1 MTKTGPDGTPA
12 GAARFPVIVA
22 AAVTLLV
29 VALTAGTVV
38 LDVVNVG
45 VVVPPGADL
54 DEASWPYAVA
64 GLAQVVPGALLLRR
78 LPRHPVAWVLVLSGV
93 LWGLNGF
100 SDAWSLHAVYGS
112 PGTPG
117 AALAYWLYARFG
129 AMLLVGL
136 PLLILLFPD
145 GRLPAGRGWRWLSL
159 AGLGLTAFQAVVW
172 LLVPMDVLSRHWAA
186 ELPAGIARLD
196 LDLISVGLPYEVWRP
211 LIAVAQAAVPLS
223 LVVPFAVMVRRYRAA
238 DPERRA
244 QIRWLT
250 WAALVDMFV
259 LLLPL
264 VAPPG
269 VPAALLCVA
278 LGLTSGAVL
287 VAVTKYRLYDIDRLL
302 PATFLYGVLAALAV
316 VIDIVVFTV
325 AGSVLGERESALTA
339 MAIVAVAYAPLR
351 TWLWRAARRLARGA
365 RDDPYATVSTLA
377 QRLELAT
384 EPDDQLRALATTVA
398 EAFRLPYVR
407 VEIERPGGVRS
418 VVEHGSPR
426 GPSLSLPVAYRG
438 EAVGRLVLCRADLTE
453 RDQRLLGDL
462 VRQAAAAARASEL
475 STDLQRIRARLVLAR
490 EEERRRLRRDLHD
503 GLGPSLGAVAL
514 RIEAARNLAASA
526 PAESDRILEQTAA
539 EVTTVLA
546 DVRRLVHDLRP
557 PALDELGLLRA
568 VEQLADRLGGCRV
581 AAGQGS
587 GGPHVAVSGDGLA
600 ALPAAVEVAA
610 YRIVSEALANVVRHS
625 GAARCDV
632 TLGVREGALEVLI
645 RDDGRGIGPDV
656 VAGVGML
663 SLRERTAELGGECE
677 VSCPAEGGTLVRAR
691 LPLAQVQE
699 SPAISGAASASAL
712 VTAAGS
718 AAAANPGT
726 AADSVASDG
735 SAPSDG
741 SVAAALEK
749 TDLEATGV
757 R

>member
-1 MTKTGPDGTPA
+1 MTKTGPVGAPA
-12 GAARFPVIVA
+12 SAARPPVIVA
-22 AAVTLLV
+22 VAVTLLV

-38 LDVVNVG
+38 LDVVNAG
-45 VVVPPGADL
+45 VAVPPGADL
-54 DEASWPYAVA
+54 DEVSWPYAVA

-129 AMLLVGL
+129 ALLLVWL

-145 GRLPAGRGWRWLSL
+145 GRLPAARGWRWLSL
-159 AGLGLTAFQAVVW
+159 ASLGLTAFQAVVW
-172 LLVPMDVLSRHWAA
+172 LLVPMDVLSRHWAS

-196 LDLISVGLPYEVWRP
+196 LDLLSVGLPYEVWQP
-211 LIAVAQAAVPLS
+211 LIAVAQAAVPVS
-223 LVVPFAVMVRRYRAA
+223 LVVPFAVVVRRYRAA

-264 VAPPG
+264 VTPPG
-269 VPAALLCVA
+269 VPAVLLCVA
-278 LGLTSGAVL
+278 LGLTSCAVL

-302 PATFLYGVLAALAV
+302 PATFLYGLLAALAV

-384 EPDDQLRALATTVA
+384 DPDDQLRALATTVA

-568 VEQLADRLGGCRV
+568 VEQLADRLR
-581 AAGQGS
+581 S

-625 GAARCDV
+625 GARRCDV
-632 TLGVREGALEVLI
+632 TLGVREGTLEVLV

-663 SLRERTAELGGECE
+663 SLRERTAELGGDCE

-691 LPLAQVQE
+691 LPLAQVSE
-699 SPAISGAASASAL
+699 PPPARAPAPGPPSVSA
-712 VTAAGS
+712 TAAG
-718 AAAANPGT
+718 PGT
-726 AADSVASDG
+726 SAG
-735 SAPSDG
+735 STM
-741 SVAAALEK
+741 AAALER
-749 TDLEATGV
+749 TDVEATGV